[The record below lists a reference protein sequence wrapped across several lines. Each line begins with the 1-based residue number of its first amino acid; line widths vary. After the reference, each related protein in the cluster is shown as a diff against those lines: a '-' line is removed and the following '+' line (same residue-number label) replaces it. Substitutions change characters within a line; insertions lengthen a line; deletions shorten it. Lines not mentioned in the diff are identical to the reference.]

1 MNAELV
7 SELGVPRHRVWS
19 ARAIS
24 AIGPLTVL
32 AATVWAVAQ
41 PYRLTLLH
49 PHDQSFWWLIAE
61 PPLLVL
67 AVGLLFHFF
76 VVPGVLEDL
85 ENSSDAAAV

>member
-7 SELGVPRHRVWS
+7 SELEVPRHRNWS
-19 ARAIS
+19 TRAIS
-24 AIGPLTVL
+24 SIGPLTVL
-32 AATVWAVAQ
+32 AATVWAVLQ

-49 PHDQSFWWLIAE
+49 PHDQTFWWLLVE

-67 AVGLLFHFF
+67 AVGLLFHFL

-85 ENSSDAAAV
+85 ENSDAAAR

>member
-7 SELGVPRHRVWS
+7 SELEVPRHRNWS
-19 ARAIS
+19 ARALS

-32 AATVWAVAQ
+32 AATIWAVAQ

-49 PHDQSFWWLIAE
+49 PHDQSFWWLVVE

-67 AVGLLFHFF
+67 AVGLLFHFCI
-76 VVPGVLEDL
+76 VPGVLADL
-85 ENSSDAAAV
+85 EESNAASR